1 MAATKDDLTRP
12 DSTLRDMLLPPTP
25 PEEDYSNANKNRL
38 QTPPMQTLQQL
49 LTPDNTPPGMVLQP
63 PRPLLS
69 RDPSSRAE
77 SFRTAREELS
87 HEFLAL
93 VYEAGSQVEDESSSD
108 AEALPN
114 GKDEAVDEEPWRD
127 IPGAF
132 RSTPSTTSSR
142 SAQRLHTPLGPASSP
157 STGSSDK
164 FVRPKQYLDTETSP
178 STGSSRNIVR
188 SKRYRHDT
196 ESPSDRQKASQTGRV
211 NGSASYAHS
220 DSESSSEEDDEDSE
234 SSDSEEE
241 DGHEEKAI
249 ASVEKDPDHNDE
261 DEDEDDDDDEDDD
274 EDEDEDQDGHD
285 HDKETGHDWENQVSY
300 LASGQH
306 EDAARSSP
314 ALSGHGRRVGSV
326 PPQPP
331 KGMNNPPFAKSSAV
345 VAEQGLLKRGSNESS
360 RQRSDDTPS
369 PSVSAQ
375 KGKLRAVAADAD
387 GTPSKE
393 GATPREARDIQKMRW
408 LRQHAGTL
416 ASSDIPA
423 EFLATPPRNSNDL
436 VYKHI
441 QQANMDRFDAI
452 KNSQAVE
459 AVVIPTDEAR
469 NHHLRHVTKRQ
480 SLRSVSDNNSA
491 YKPSSAPRREHSL
504 RSKKAP
510 TPQKAQV
517 PRTASPE
524 SPHNARSVTGSHSL
538 RHEKRPLRG
547 NGRPLQSS
555 DTSPVLSRMKDPPK
569 PQQEALPT
577 TKEPPRLRHSSL
589 PISLDSKTSQASPT
603 SLEFKKGDRRRTHA
617 LRRSSREYRIENTHT
632 SDEHVPEQKPTS
644 TIIETTTFTSPHLLG
659 FETHNRDRSQ
669 GTPFSVS
676 AVSDRTEMEVCEAQN
691 VALYPHSNNSLLVV
705 QHRSKTEQKDE
716 DTMHPPAKTAGR
728 DRLANDEEA
737 MRVAPLFPES
747 PARDTPAI
755 AVNGKSIHTVES
767 PLTNP
772 RAAPMP
778 PVINFIPATPSHED
792 DEKELVPVKE
802 EETPS
807 TPQRRGSLVKRARRY
822 SDVVVRPLLG
832 RTTVTR
838 SHNIRPSPTASEKRD
853 ERLHPNWVPNSFWD
867 NDDDDDEYYSDPED
881 PFERLPAGGDTSE
894 HPRAKF
900 PRNMSVRMPGFRG
913 SGGFLL
919 GNSLGVDRHGTNKRR
934 PYIEP
939 PSGNGSTPA
948 PKQTVRRVASM
959 DSVASHASGD
969 GRIFSIPGTRTR
981 LQYVG
986 FKPIKD
992 KMRKRRETKE
1002 DAAREKRRAELKDRI
1017 GMRIVH
1023 DA

>member
-1 MAATKDDLTRP
+1 MAARKDDLALP

-25 PEEDYSNANKNRL
+25 PDDLNDEHKNGL

-63 PRPLLS
+63 PRPFLS

-87 HEFLAL
+87 HEFLAA
-93 VYEAGSQVEDESSSD
+93 VYEAGSQVEDEDSSE
-108 AEALPN
+108 AESLPN

-132 RSTPSTTSSR
+132 RSTPSTTSRSR
-142 SAQRLHTPLGPASSP
+142 SSISAGRLHTPLGPASSP

-164 FVRPKQYLDTETSP
+164 FVRPKQYLDTESPP
-178 STGSSRNIVR
+178 STGSSRDIVR

-196 ESPSDRQKASQTGRV
+196 ESPIDRHKASEDGRA

-220 DSESSSEEDDEDSE
+220 ARSFEEDTKDSETSRPDGEDRHGEEDV
-234 SSDSEEE
+234 
-241 DGHEEKAI
+241 
-249 ASVEKDPDHNDE
+249 ASVSHDSDHHN
-261 DEDEDDDDDEDDD
+261 
-274 EDEDEDQDGHD
+274 
-285 HDKETGHDWENQVSY
+285 ETGENWENHVSY
-300 LASGQH
+300 LALGGN
-306 EDAARSSP
+306 EEAASAVSARGSP
-314 ALSGHGRRVGSV
+314 ASSRSRLSGHGRRVGINGT
-326 PPQPP
+326 P
-331 KGMNNPPFAKSSAV
+331 KGVNNPPFATSSAV
-345 VAEQGLLKRGSNESS
+345 VAESGLLKRASDDSS
-360 RQRSDDTPS
+360 RQRSEDTPS

-375 KGKLRAVAADAD
+375 KRRQKAAAAD
-387 GTPSKE
+387 GSTSKE
-393 GATPREARDIQKMRW
+393 GTTPQAREIQRMRW
-408 LRQHAGTL
+408 LRQHAGP
-416 ASSDIPA
+416 DIPA
-423 EFLATPPRNSNDL
+423 EFLATPPRDSNDM

-441 QQANMDRFDAI
+441 QQANMDRFDAL
-452 KNSQAVE
+452 KNGQAVE

-469 NHHLRHVTKRQ
+469 NRHLRHVTKRQ

-491 YKPSSAPRREHSL
+491 YMPSGPPKREHSQ
-504 RSKKAP
+504 RSKKAL
-510 TPQKAQV
+510 TPQKV
-517 PRTASPE
+517 PRPGSPE
-524 SPHNARSVTGSHSL
+524 SPHNTRSVSGSHSL

-547 NGRPLQSS
+547 TGRPLQSN
-555 DTSPVLSRMKDPPK
+555 DASPALSRTKETPTLRQEPPS
-569 PQQEALPT
+569 T
-577 TKEPPRLRHSSL
+577 SKEPPRLRHSSL
-589 PISLDSKTSQASPT
+589 PINLDSKTSEKSPIT
-603 SLEFKKGDRRRTHA
+603 SEFKKGERRRTHA
-617 LRRSSREYRIENTHT
+617 LRRSSREYRIENT
-632 SDEHVPEQKPTS
+632 SASAEHVPEQKPVS
-644 TIIETTTFTSPHLLG
+644 TIVETTTFTSPNFLG
-659 FETHNRDRSQ
+659 LEPQNRNRNLD
-669 GTPFSVS
+669 TPLSVS

-691 VALYPHSNNSLLVV
+691 VALYPHSNHSLLVV
-705 QHRSKTEQKDE
+705 QHRSKTEHKNQGEMHSSPKTTRGNHLARDDE
-716 DTMHPPAKTAGR
+716 IM
-728 DRLANDEEA
+728 RL
-737 MRVAPLFPES
+737 APLFSELPVQ
-747 PARDTPAI
+747 DTPAI

-778 PVINFIPATPSHED
+778 PVINFIPPTPSHED
-792 DEKELVPVKE
+792 DETELIPIE
-802 EETPS
+802 EEEVPS
-807 TPQRRGSLVKRARRY
+807 TPQRRGSLAKRARRY
-822 SDVVVRPLLG
+822 SEVVVRPLFG
-832 RTTVTR
+832 RTLVTR

-853 ERLHPNWVPNSFWD
+853 ERLHPNWVPNSFWH
-867 NDDDDDEYYSDPED
+867 DDDDDEYYSDPEETD
-881 PFERLPAGGDTSE
+881 AFERLPAGGDTSE

-939 PSGNGSTPA
+939 PSRNGSASA
-948 PKQTVRRVASM
+948 PKQTVRRVASL
-959 DSVASHASGD
+959 DSVASRASGD
-969 GRIFSIPGTRTR
+969 GRIFVIPGTRTR

-1002 DAAREKRRAELKDRI
+1002 DAAREKRRAEIKDQI